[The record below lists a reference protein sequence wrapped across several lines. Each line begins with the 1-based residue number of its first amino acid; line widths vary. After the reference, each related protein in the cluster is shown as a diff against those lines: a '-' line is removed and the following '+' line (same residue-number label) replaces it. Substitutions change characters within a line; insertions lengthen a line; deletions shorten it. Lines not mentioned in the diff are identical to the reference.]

1 MWWIVMDCDR
11 PSYTARRQGGK
22 AQIGSVLFTSCRDPR
37 PGHSGKPL
45 VPASARIKEQGP
57 TLPNHLLVVDFALNS
72 HSPYPSWSIHDVL
85 SDSLSWIKAFRL
97 KNLKMGCK
105 AAPAFFYG
113 TGQLIGYSMPKL
125 EPNQRQFQRA
135 TNFVSCLDLRSST
148 RSYWH
153 VLAAPFTP
161 KKDGI
166 SLSHAQ
172 KCQTN
177 FVDRPLISSKCRAK
191 RLGLRCFVLQHTWKA
206 LRQLLCQVAVGTK
219 SKIPRLGL
227 QEQNQA
233 ANVNE
238 INMNT

>member
-1 MWWIVMDCDR
+1 MNKSIQTENGLQSCAGIFIWNWSVNRI
-11 PSYTARRQGGK
+11 QH
-22 AQIGSVLFTSCRDPR
+22 AQVRAESTSV
-37 PGHSGKPL
+37 
-45 VPASARIKEQGP
+45 
-57 TLPNHLLVVDFALNS
+57 
-72 HSPYPSWSIHDVL
+72 
-85 SDSLSWIKAFRL
+85 
-97 KNLKMGCK
+97 
-105 AAPAFFYG
+105 
-113 TGQLIGYSMPKL
+113 
-125 EPNQRQFQRA
+125 

-148 RSYWH
+148 RSYWY

-161 KKDGI
+161 KNDGI

-172 KCQTN
+172 KCQTK

-233 ANVNE
+233 AN
-238 INMNT
+238 MNT

>member
-1 MWWIVMDCDR
+1 
-11 PSYTARRQGGK
+11 
-22 AQIGSVLFTSCRDPR
+22 
-37 PGHSGKPL
+37 
-45 VPASARIKEQGP
+45 
-57 TLPNHLLVVDFALNS
+57 
-72 HSPYPSWSIHDVL
+72 
-85 SDSLSWIKAFRL
+85 
-97 KNLKMGCK
+97 MGCK

-172 KCQTN
+172 KCQTK
-177 FVDRPLISSKCRAK
+177 FVDRSLISNKCKAK

-206 LRQLLCQVAVGTK
+206 LKQLLCQVAVGTK

-227 QEQNQA
+227 QEQNRA
-233 ANVNE
+233 ANANE